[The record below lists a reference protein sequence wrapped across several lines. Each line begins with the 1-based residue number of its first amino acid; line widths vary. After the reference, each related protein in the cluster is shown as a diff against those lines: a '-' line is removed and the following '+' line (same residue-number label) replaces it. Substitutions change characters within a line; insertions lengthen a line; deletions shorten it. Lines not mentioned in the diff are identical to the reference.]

1 MIKRLALPVLVSI
14 GLVGCVS
21 NQPKQVIALNNP
33 TLGAKQVALEICR
46 PASITRSVEA
56 PDLYIDGQNVAE
68 IANGTSFKVETHVG
82 AGVKLFLE
90 KNMLV
95 YRFKDTTIY
104 SDSLESDPLFLI
116 VSAEANIK
124 EGISVLLGG
133 AIAESARQYVDEKSV
148 SDSWS
153 VLAVSEEVFRTE
165 CPN

>member
-1 MIKRLALPVLVSI
+1 MIKRLVLPTIVSI
-14 GLVGCVS
+14 GLVGCIS
-21 NQPKQVIALNNP
+21 NQPKQTITLNNP
-33 TLGAKQVALEICR
+33 TSVAKPVAVEICR

-68 IANGTSFKVETHVG
+68 IANGSSFKVAAHEN
-82 AGVKLFLE
+82 AEVKLFLE

-104 SDSLESDPLFLI
+104 ADSLGSDPLFLI
-116 VSAEANIK
+116 VNAEANIK
-124 EGISVLLGG
+124 AGISVLLGG
-133 AIAESARQYVDEKSV
+133 AIAESARQNSDDRSV

-153 VLAVSEEVFRTE
+153 VLDVSEEIFRSE